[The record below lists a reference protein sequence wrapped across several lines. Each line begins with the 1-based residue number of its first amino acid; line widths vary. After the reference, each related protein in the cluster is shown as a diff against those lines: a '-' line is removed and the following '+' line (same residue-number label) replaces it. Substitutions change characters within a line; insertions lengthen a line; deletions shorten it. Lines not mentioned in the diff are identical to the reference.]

1 MAGSLIKINP
11 ILAGEDGVVAPLS
24 RARGEDHVLPPTQ
37 FDAAFRGLQPALRS
51 GAFLLLWQKTFA
63 AEPLPDP

>member
-11 ILAGEDGVVAPLS
+11 ILTIEDGVVAPLS
-24 RARGEDHVLPPTQ
+24 RLRGDDHVLPPTQ
-37 FDAAFRGLQPALRS
+37 FDADFRGLQPTLRS
-51 GAFLLLWQKTFA
+51 GAFILLWQKTFA